1 MLKGELMR
9 KLSQEK
15 FKSMLC
21 EASRIESAK
30 GTDSVG
36 IMLDLD
42 KTCLFGNDGNDL
54 GIALQWMER
63 PPFVVQ
69 QLYDLLLNPAL
80 RPAYMKLTAHGKVK
94 VAIYTMRASLLYYRS
109 NFRGMI
115 IPLQYAPEWHVDG
128 QVVLPSS
135 VATAD
140 DIMAAY
146 SGPYLTDDEHV
157 DISHSMQRLL
167 AARDAIQRALG
178 LPAPPPVVISASGK
192 DVPRTAGAL
201 GFPPAS
207 TFLWD
212 DNPALVGQ
220 EGVVPVPPYVALDRA
235 ARDRLED
242 FLGRHLPAAALDD
255 DLLDFMASA
264 HPGESV
270 LSLTGPD
277 GSVPVWSLPLSAE
290 ALAQPWPVPEPCC
303 RVPSAEAP
311 PPPQAAYDWDLGG
324 CLSPVTPA
332 DAAGS
337 GGAGPFGGLADGR
350 RLLSARR
357 PVAYEDL

>member
-15 FKSMLC
+15 FKSLMC
-21 EASRIESAK
+21 EASRIESAR
-30 GTDSVG
+30 GTDNFG

-63 PPFVVQ
+63 PLHVVQ
-69 QLYDLLLNPAL
+69 ELYDLLLNPAL
-80 RPAYMKLTAHGKVK
+80 KPAYLKLASQGKVST
-94 VAIYTMRASLLYYRS
+94 AIYTMRASLLYYRS
-109 NFRGMI
+109 NFRCMM

-128 QVVLPSS
+128 QVILPSS

-140 DIMAAY
+140 DVMAAY

-178 LPAPPPVVISASGK
+178 LQSPPPVVISASGK
-192 DVPRTAGAL
+192 DVPRTAAAL
-201 GFPPAS
+201 GFPPAA

-212 DNPALVGQ
+212 DNPSLVGRA
-220 EGVVPVPPYVALDRA
+220 GVVPVPPYVALDRE
-235 ARDRLED
+235 ARGRLED
-242 FLGRHLPAAALDD
+242 FLARHLPASSLDD

-270 LSLTGPD
+270 LALEGPD

-290 ALAQPWPVPEPCC
+290 ASAQPWPVPEPCG
-303 RVPSAEAP
+303 RRPPSEPAPQPSAV
-311 PPPQAAYDWDLGG
+311 YDWEGG
-324 CLSPVTPA
+324 CLSPVTPT
-332 DAAGS
+332 DGGAGS
-337 GGAGPFGGLADGR
+337 GGAGADGGLADGR
-350 RLLSARR
+350 RLLTVRR